1 MDKVIDHQ
9 LTFFNSS
16 VCGLGGVKT
25 SIKICNQKR
34 GTVMRLP
41 LFPLSS
47 HLLPEG
53 RLALRIFE
61 PRYTRMVKEACREQT
76 GFVICMLN
84 PDGDK
89 MQNTHIYSKGT
100 YCEVIDFDVLK
111 DGLLGITVEGK
122 NCVEI
127 SQITT
132 EHDGLRMADC
142 EFISLWSDRVDD
154 VDFERISMR
163 LQEVFDKY
171 SDVDSLYENVH
182 KFSDYEWVINRW
194 IELLPLAAEQ
204 KQHFIKLGSSEKVAQ
219 YLNQLI
225 E

>member
-1 MDKVIDHQ
+1 MK
-9 LTFFNSS
+9 
-16 VCGLGGVKT
+16 
-25 SIKICNQKR
+25 
-34 GTVMRLP
+34 LP

-61 PRYTRMVKEACREQT
+61 PRYTRMVKEACQRQT

-84 PDGDK
+84 AEGDK
-89 MQNTHIYSKGT
+89 TQNTHIFSKGT

-122 NCVEI
+122 RCVEI
-127 SQITT
+127 SQIIT
-132 EHDGLRMADC
+132 EHDGLRMGQC
-142 EFISLWSDRVDD
+142 SFTSLWTDD
-154 VDFERISMR
+154 GNQLDYARIAER
-163 LQEVFDKY
+163 LKEVFEKY
-171 SDVDSLYENVH
+171 GDVNSLYENAY
-182 KFSDYEWVINRW
+182 KFECYEWVINRW

-204 KQHFIKLGSSEKVAQ
+204 KQHFMNTGSSVKVAE

>member
-1 MDKVIDHQ
+1 MVYASAKAVSMVSQ
-9 LTFFNSS
+9 VYWVTEM
-16 VCGLGGVKT
+16 K
-25 SIKICNQKR
+25 
-34 GTVMRLP
+34 LP

-61 PRYTRMVKEACREQT
+61 PRYTRMVKEACQRQT

-84 PDGDK
+84 ADGNK
-89 MQNTHIYSKGT
+89 MQNTHIFSKGT

-122 NCVEI
+122 RCVEI

-132 EHDGLRMADC
+132 EHDGLRMGQCNFAP
-142 EFISLWSDRVDD
+142 LWTDEGKELDYT
-154 VDFERISMR
+154 RIAER
-163 LQEVFDKY
+163 LQEVFEKY
-171 SDVDSLYENVH
+171 ADVSSLYENAH
-182 KFSDYEWVINRW
+182 KFESCEWVINRW

-204 KQHFIKLGSSEKVAQ
+204 KQHFMNIGSSKKVAE

>member
-1 MDKVIDHQ
+1 
-9 LTFFNSS
+9 
-16 VCGLGGVKT
+16 
-25 SIKICNQKR
+25 
-34 GTVMRLP
+34 MRLP

-61 PRYTRMVKEACREQT
+61 PRYTRMVKEACGQQT

-89 MQNTHIYSKGT
+89 TQNTHIFKKGT
-100 YCEVIDFDVLK
+100 YCEVIDFDILN

-122 NCVEI
+122 GCVQIGDI
-127 SQITT
+127 ST
-132 EHDGLRMADC
+132 EHDGLRMAEC
-142 EFISLWSDRVDD
+142 RRTPLWSDCGTVFDY
-154 VDFERISMR
+154 ERISER
-163 LQEVFDKY
+163 LQEVFEKY
-171 SDVDSLYENVH
+171 SDVNSLYENAH
-182 KFSDYEWVINRW
+182 KFEDYEWVINRW

-204 KQHFIKLGSSEKVAQ
+204 KQHFMNLGSSAKVAE
-219 YLNQLI
+219 YLNELI

>member
-1 MDKVIDHQ
+1 
-9 LTFFNSS
+9 
-16 VCGLGGVKT
+16 
-25 SIKICNQKR
+25 
-34 GTVMRLP
+34 MRLP

-61 PRYTRMVKEACREQT
+61 PRYTRMVKEACQQQT

-84 PDGDK
+84 PEGDK
-89 MQNTHIYSKGT
+89 SQNTHIFRKGT
-100 YCEVIDFDVLK
+100 FCEVIDFDVLK

-122 NCVEI
+122 YCVEI
-127 SQITT
+127 NNITT
-132 EHDGLRMADC
+132 EHDALRMADC
-142 EFISLWSDRVDD
+142 QSIPLWHDD
-154 VDFERISMR
+154 HDDELEYERIAER
-163 LQEVFDKY
+163 LEEVFEKY
-171 SDVDSLYENVH
+171 TEVSSLYEDAR
-182 KFSDYEWVINRW
+182 KFDNYEWVLNRW

-204 KQHFIKLGSSEKVAQ
+204 KQHFMNIGSRAKVAD